1 MQNLRLALSKG
12 RILDKTL
19 PLLAKAG
26 LKVSE
31 DLTKSRKLVFNS
43 NIKGLS
49 FLLLRATDVP
59 TYVSLGA
66 ADLGIVGKDTIL
78 EQGYDHIYEPLDLGI
93 AKCNLMTAHL
103 KDRKPLKTAKR
114 IKVATKFANIAKR
127 WYAEAGIQADI
138 IKLYGGM
145 ELAPIMGLADEIVDI
160 VDTGKTLSANGLVAD
175 KLIAKISTRLIVNK
189 ASMKT
194 KHSAI
199 EPIIDSLKLAVL
211 ATKGS

>member
-1 MQNLRLALSKG
+1 MKKLTLALSKG

-26 LKVSE
+26 IEVEE
-31 DLTKSRKLVFNS
+31 DIFKSRKLVFNS
-43 NIKGLS
+43 NIDGLN
-49 FLLLRATDVP
+49 FLLIRASDVP
-59 TYVSLGA
+59 TYVTLGA
-66 ADLGIVGKDTIL
+66 ADLGIVGKDTIM

-93 AKCNLMTAHL
+93 AKCKLMTAHL
-103 KDRKPLKTAKR
+103 KDRGSLGEKR
-114 IKVATKFANIAKR
+114 IRVATKFANIAKR
-127 WYAEAGIQADI
+127 WYAQQGIQADI

-160 VDTGKTLSANGLVAD
+160 VDTGKTLTANGLIAD

-194 KHSAI
+194 KPHL
-199 EPIIDSLKLAVL
+199 EKIIQSLRQVVEN
-211 ATKGS
+211 

>member
-1 MQNLRLALSKG
+1 MQKLRLALSKG

-31 DLTKSRKLVFNS
+31 DITKSRKLVFNS
-43 NIKGLS
+43 NVEGLG

-145 ELAPIMGLADEIVDI
+145 ELAPILGLADEIVDI

-199 EPIIDSLKLAVL
+199 EPIIKALKVGIQ
-211 ATKGS
+211 TSNS